1 MARLSSGF
9 VLGVFLQVPPAASA
23 RALSSY
29 VLVGRHISQLVLR
42 IQADATDAVTV
53 PRRDAQKCG
62 YLTLRPEADR
72 TASQAVLN
80 CRGAPVAERTTVA
93 F

>member
-29 VLVGRHISQLVLR
+29 ALVGRHVLQLVLR
-42 IQADATDAVTV
+42 IQADAADAVTV

-62 YLTLRPEADR
+62 HLHPNRPGIAGGF
-72 TASQAVLN
+72 LN
-80 CRGAPVAERTTVA
+80 QQGIA
-93 F
+93 

>member
-29 VLVGRHISQLVLR
+29 VLVGRHVLQLVLR
-42 IQADATDAVTV
+42 IQADAADAVTV
-53 PRRDAQKCG
+53 PRRDARHAG
-62 YLTLRPEADR
+62 IFTLTHLGSLDVLSTSKQLRG
-72 TASQAVLN
+72 S
-80 CRGAPVAERTTVA
+80 
-93 F
+93 

>member
-29 VLVGRHISQLVLR
+29 ALVGRHVLQLVLR
-42 IQADATDAVTV
+42 IQADAADAVTV
-53 PRRDAQKCG
+53 PRSVAQTCG
-62 YLTLRPEADR
+62 HLHLTDLGSLNALPTSKQLRESYSLDR
-72 TASQAVLN
+72 
-80 CRGAPVAERTTVA
+80 
-93 F
+93 

>member
-9 VLGVFLQVPPAASA
+9 VLCVFLQVPPAASA

-29 VLVGRHISQLVLR
+29 ALVGRHVLQLVLR
-42 IQADATDAVTV
+42 IQADAADAVTV

-62 YLTLRPEADR
+62 HLHPNRPGIAGR
-72 TASQAVLN
+72 FLN
-80 CRGAPVAERTTVA
+80 QQGIA
-93 F
+93 

>member
-1 MARLSSGF
+1 MTRRSSGF

-29 VLVGRHISQLVLR
+29 ALVGRRVSQLVLR
-42 IQADATDAVTV
+42 IQADAADAVTV

-62 YLTLRPEADR
+62 RAHT
-72 TASQAVLN
+72 
-80 CRGAPVAERTTVA
+80 APVLDYVIGGGQDRIPSSSQLSRYASR
-93 F
+93 

>member
-29 VLVGRHISQLVLR
+29 ALVGRRESQLVLR
-42 IQADATDAVTV
+42 IQADAADAVTV
-53 PRRDAQKCG
+53 HAVMHSNAG
-62 YLTLRPEADR
+62 IFTLTDQGSLDVFSTSKQLREK
-72 TASQAVLN
+72 
-80 CRGAPVAERTTVA
+80 
-93 F
+93 